1 MPTHTNFSRKNMIP
15 RSYHCAL
22 LALFSVFLLVP
33 AAWGAGLWL
42 YETGGPDL
50 GTAGAGRAALAADAS
65 TAGSNPAG
73 MTRLDRSQMLGA
85 VQGLY
90 VNSRFDTQPSG
101 FGGGDGDIDQEG
113 GPLNGPLKGDYDP
126 NAIHFFAVNL
136 IWKF

>member
-1 MPTHTNFSRKNMIP
+1 MIP
-15 RSYHCAL
+15 RSYHWVL
-22 LALFSVFLLVP
+22 LVLFNVFLLVP

-50 GTAGAGRAALAADAS
+50 GIAGTGRAALAADAS

-73 MTRLDRSQMLGA
+73 MTRLDRSQMLGV

-101 FGGGDGDIDQEG
+101 FGGGDGGNDSD
-113 GPLNGPLKGDYDP
+113 KDDYVESDGWD
-126 NAIHFFAVNL
+126 NFFRL
-136 IWKF
+136 RFKYLMPIGLGKD